1 MMDLFQRATNP
12 VAFARNTL
20 QFRPDEVQ
28 AEILSTTEPRIL
40 INCCRQWGKST
51 TTAALVAYTL
61 WHMAGSL
68 VLLLAPSARQSAE
81 IFRKVLDFLR
91 PLGIPIRGDGTNP
104 VSLLLPNQARLI
116 ALPGGDATIRGF
128 SAVSLLVLD
137 EAARIPD
144 ETYFAVRPML
154 AANPNAVLCAVS
166 TPHGQKGF
174 FYEAWTNGGTLWQR
188 FHVPATECPRLSPAF
203 LAEEK
208 FVLGD
213 TRFRQE
219 YLCEFLQP
227 DDCCFPADL
236 IDAAFTRDGKPL

>member
-1 MMDLFQRATNP
+1 MTRSFHYALSP
-12 VAFARNTL
+12 VGFARTRL
-20 QFRPDEVQ
+20 GFHPDPVQ
-28 AEILSTTEPRIL
+28 AGILATSARRIL

-51 TTAALVAYTL
+51 TTAALVAHRLVHEPGTL
-61 WHMAGSL
+61 IVL
-68 VLLLAPSARQSAE
+68 VAPSVRQSAE
-81 IFRKVLDFLR
+81 LLRKVEAFLR
-91 PLGIPIRGDGTNP
+91 PLGIPRRGDGINSA
-104 VSLLLPNQARLI
+104 SLLLPNRARLV

-154 AANPNAVLCAVS
+154 AANPKAVLCAVS
-166 TPHGQKGF
+166 TPHGQQGF
-174 FYEAWTNGGTLWQR
+174 FYESWTHGGPAWTR
-188 FHVPATECPRLSPAF
+188 FQVTAPECPRLSPDF

-208 FVLGD
+208 LVLGD

-227 DDCCFPADL
+227 DDCYFPADW
-236 IDAAFTRDGKPL
+236 IDAALTRDGKPL

>member
-1 MMDLFQRATNP
+1 MKTPIQRIATP
-12 VAFARNTL
+12 LAFARHTL
-20 QFRPDEVQ
+20 QFHPDEVQ
-28 AEILSTTEPRIL
+28 AEILSTPERRIL

-61 WHMAGSL
+61 WHMAGAL
-68 VLLLAPSARQSAE
+68 VLLLAPTARQSAE
-81 IFRKVLDFLR
+81 IFRKVAAFLR
-91 PLGIPIRGDGTNP
+91 PLGIPLRADGTNP
-104 VSLLLPNQARLI
+104 VSLLLPNHARVI

-154 AANPNAVLCAVS
+154 ATNPSAVLCAVS

-174 FYEAWTNGGTLWQR
+174 FYEAWTNGGPLWQR
-188 FHVPATECPRLSPAF
+188 FRVPATACSRISPEF

-208 FVLGD
+208 LVLGD

-227 DDCCFPADL
+227 DDCYFPADW
-236 IDAAFTRDGKPL
+236 IDAALTRDGKPL